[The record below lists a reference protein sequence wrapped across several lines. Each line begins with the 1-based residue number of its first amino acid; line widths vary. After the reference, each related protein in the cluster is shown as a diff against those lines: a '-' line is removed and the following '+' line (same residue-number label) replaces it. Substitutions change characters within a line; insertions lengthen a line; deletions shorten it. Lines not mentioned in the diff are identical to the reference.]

1 MRKATTLALAGLLFP
16 LAAHTQTPD
25 LILLHGKI
33 LTVDAKDSIAQ
44 AVAISNGKIIAVG
57 ANEVIQ
63 QLATPTTKIIDLQGK
78 TATPGLIDTHAHIA
92 AGGIDE
98 LYSIQ
103 LSDVTTIDEVKRRVQ
118 AAAAKLK
125 PGEWVTGAGWDEGK
139 LTEHRYI
146 SASDLDA
153 AAPNNP
159 VWLMHTT
166 GHYGVANHQALKLAH
181 ITAASKDP
189 TAGTIDRDAQGIPS
203 GVLKE
208 AAMEA
213 VHSLIPEPTP
223 EQRREGI
230 LHMVE
235 ILHSEGMTAVK
246 DPDIFQPT
254 WDAYS
259 QLQLEGKLTA
269 HICVLWHGGT
279 SLPSAQAVITRIESL
294 PRPPASLGDGNL
306 LSCGVKLYMDGSG
319 GGRTAWLY
327 NDWNK
332 NDTSVDKG
340 NRGYPAIDP
349 ATYRKMVRLIHQ
361 AGIPI
366 GTHAIGDRAIDWV
379 VDTYAQVLEEK
390 PTPGLRHAIIH
401 ANIPTDHA
409 IATMASLQKKY
420 DAGYPESQ
428 PPFIWW
434 IGDTY
439 AGNFGHD
446 RDQRLN
452 PFHTYLAKGIIWGA
466 GSDYSV
472 TPIPARYGLWSSV
485 ERETAKGVY
494 GKQPFGTAEAVDIHA
509 ALRSYT
515 GWAARQLFLEDK
527 IGSIEP
533 GKQADIAV
541 WDKDMYT
548 IPGEDLQNLKCTMTI
563 YNGQVVYALN

>member
-1 MRKATTLALAGLLFP
+1 MRKALALAGLLAS
-16 LAAHTQTPD
+16 LAAQAQTPD

-33 LTVDAKDSIAQ
+33 LTVDSKDSVAQ
-44 AVAISNGKIIAVG
+44 AVAISHGTIVAIG
-57 ANEVIQ
+57 SNEDIRH
-63 QLATPTTKIIDLQGK
+63 LAATTTKIIDLQGK
-78 TATPGLIDTHAHIA
+78 TATPGLIDTHAHLA

-98 LYSIQ
+98 LYSIP

-118 AAAAKLK
+118 AAASKHK
-125 PGEWVTGAGWDEGK
+125 PGEWLTGAGWDEGK

-146 SASDLDA
+146 TAADLDA
-153 AAPNNP
+153 SAPNNP

-166 GHYGVANHQALKLAH
+166 GHYGVANHQALELAH
-181 ITAASKDP
+181 ISAGSKDP
-189 TAGTIDRDAQGIPS
+189 QAGTIDRDAQGAPT

-213 VHSLIPEPTP
+213 VASLIPPPTP
-223 EQRREGI
+223 EQRRKGI
-230 LHMVE
+230 LLMVDT
-235 ILHSEGMTAVK
+235 LHREGMTAVK
-246 DPDIFQPT
+246 DPDIQQPT
-254 WDAYS
+254 WDAYT
-259 QLQLEGKLTA
+259 QLQQEGKLTA

-279 SLPSAQAVITRIESL
+279 TVASAQATIAGIESL
-294 PRPPASLGDGNL
+294 PLQPDSNL
-306 LSCGVKLYMDGSG
+306 HSCGVKLYMDGSG

-327 NDWNK
+327 DDWNK
-332 NDTSVDKG
+332 NDTSVDRG
-340 NRGYPAIDP
+340 NKGYPAIDP
-349 ATYRKMVRLIHQ
+349 ATYRQMVRLIHQ
-361 AGIPI
+361 AGIPV

-446 RDQRLN
+446 RDKRLN
-452 PFHTYLAKGIIWGA
+452 PFHTYVSKGIIWGG

-472 TPIPARYGLWSSV
+472 TPLPARYGLWSSV

-494 GKQPFGTAEAVDIHA
+494 GKQPFGTAEAVDIHT

-515 GWAARQLFLEDK
+515 AWAARQLFLENK

-548 IPGEDLQNLKCTMTI
+548 IPGDDVKNLKCVMTI
-563 YNGQVVYALN
+563 YNGQIVFALN

>member
-1 MRKATTLALAGLLFP
+1 MSKATILALAGLLLPF
-16 LAAHTQTPD
+16 AAHAQAPD

-44 AVAISNGKIIAVG
+44 ALAASKGKIVAIGTD
-57 ANEVIQ
+57 EEIQ
-63 QLATPTTKIIDLQGK
+63 RLAAPGTKVIDLHGR
-78 TATPGLIDTHAHIA
+78 TATPGLIDTHAHLA

-98 LYSIQ
+98 LYSIS
-103 LSDVTTIDEVKRRVQ
+103 LSGVTTIDEVKRRVQ
-118 AAAAKLK
+118 AAAAKRK

-146 SASDLDA
+146 TATDLDA
-153 AAPNNP
+153 VAPNNP

-166 GHYGVANHQALKLAH
+166 GHYGVANHQALMLAH
-181 ITAASKDP
+181 ITAASTDP
-189 TAGTIDRDAQGIPS
+189 TAGTIDHDAQGAPT

-208 AAMEA
+208 AAMQA
-213 VHSLIPEPTP
+213 VASLVPEPTA

-230 LHMVE
+230 LRMVDT
-235 ILHSEGMTAVK
+235 LHREGMTGVK
-246 DPDIFQPT
+246 DPDIYQST

-259 QLQLEGKLTA
+259 QLQKEGKLTA

-279 SLPSAQAVITRIESL
+279 TVASAQAAIDSIKAV
-294 PRPPASLGDGNL
+294 PRLPASLGDGNL

-319 GGRTAWLY
+319 GGRTAWVY
-327 NDWNK
+327 SDWYKNNTAVDTGNK
-332 NDTSVDKG
+332 
-340 NRGYPAIDP
+340 GYPLIDP
-349 ATYRKMVRLIHQ
+349 ETYRQMVRLIHQ
-361 AGIPI
+361 NGIPI
-366 GTHAIGDRAIDWV
+366 GTHAIGDHAIDWV
-379 VDTYAQVLEEK
+379 VDTYAQVLQEK

-401 ANIPTDHA
+401 DNIPSDHA
-409 IATMASLQKKY
+409 ISTMAALQTKY

-439 AGNFGHD
+439 AGNYGPE

-452 PFHTYLAKGIIWGA
+452 PFHTYLAKGILLAA
-466 GSDYSV
+466 GSDYPV

-494 GKQPFGTAEAVDIHA
+494 GKHPFGTAESIDIHT

-515 GWAARQLFLEDK
+515 AWAARQMFLEK
-527 IGSIEP
+527 QIGSLEP

-548 IPGEDLQNLKCTMTI
+548 IPGEDLQNLKCVMTI
-563 YNGQVVYALN
+563 YNGQVVFALN

>member
-1 MRKATTLALAGLLFP
+1 MRKATILTLAGLLLRF
-16 LAAHTQTPD
+16 AAHAQTPD
-25 LILLHGKI
+25 LVLLHGKI

-44 AVAISNGKIIAVG
+44 ALAVSKGKIVAVG
-57 ANEVIQ
+57 SDDEIQ
-63 QLATPTTKIIDLQGK
+63 KLAAPGTKIIDLHGK
-78 TATPGLIDTHAHIA
+78 TATPGLIDTHAHLA

-98 LYSIQ
+98 LYSIR

-118 AAAAKLK
+118 ATAAHRK

-146 SASDLDA
+146 TATDLDA

-181 ITAASKDP
+181 ITATTKDP
-189 TAGTIDRDAQGIPS
+189 TAGTIDRDAQGAPS

-213 VHSLIPEPTP
+213 VATLIPEPTAQ
-223 EQRREGI
+223 QRREGI
-230 LHMVE
+230 LHMVDT
-235 ILHSEGMTAVK
+235 LHREGMTAVK
-246 DPDIFQPT
+246 DPDIYQST

-259 QLQLEGKLTA
+259 QLQKEGKLTA

-279 SLPSAQAVITRIESL
+279 TVASAQAAIDSINAV
-294 PRPPASLGDGNL
+294 PRLPASLGDGNL

-319 GGRTAWLY
+319 GGRTAWVY
-327 NDWNK
+327 SDWYKNNTAVDAGNK
-332 NDTSVDKG
+332 
-340 NRGYPAIDP
+340 GYPAIDP
-349 ATYRKMVRLIHQ
+349 ETYRQMVRLIHQ
-361 AGIPI
+361 NGIPV
-366 GTHAIGDRAIDWV
+366 GTHAIGDHAIDWV
-379 VDTYAQVLEEK
+379 VDTYAQVLQEK

-401 ANIPTDHA
+401 ANIPSDHA
-409 IATMASLQKKY
+409 IATIATLQSKY

-439 AGNFGHD
+439 AGNYGPD

-452 PFHTYLAKGIIWGA
+452 PFHTYQSKGIVWAA
-466 GSDYSV
+466 GSDYPV

-485 ERETAKGVY
+485 ERETAKGLY
-494 GKQPFGTAEAVDIHA
+494 GRHPFGTAEAIDIHT

-515 GWAARQLFLEDK
+515 AWAARQMFLERQ
-527 IGSIEP
+527 IGSLEP
-533 GKQADIAV
+533 GKQADIAI

-548 IPGEDLQNLKCTMTI
+548 IPGEDLQNLKCVMTI
-563 YNGQVVYALN
+563 YNGQVVFALN